1 MWNNLPVNAAGV
13 TAHDWYL
20 LACVAGTVLLLLF
33 LVVKLKLHAALGLS
47 IAALGLGIAAGM
59 PPKQV
64 PLSFTAGVGNM
75 MGHIAIILGMG
86 AILGQ
91 LLASSGGAASLSKTL
106 VEGCGPKGLP
116 WALLGLSLLVGM
128 PVFFEVGL
136 VLLFP
141 IVVEAARRS
150 GRPPILVGLPV
161 LAGLSI
167 THGLIPPHPS
177 ALLASAVF
185 HADIGRVILWGM
197 VAGAPAA
204 ALAGPVVGWVLIPR
218 WERRQARLGGAAKAE
233 GGQPAER
240 AAWSVVS
247 QVSESRSGAPI
258 VSANASIVAA
268 NLVAPAG
275 AVRALAAIL
284 LPIALIFVG
293 SWADSVTAPGGLPNQ
308 VMHMLGYPDVAMLL
322 AVLVALVTL
331 GSRIPRE
338 PHHGPDMLRKL
349 TADSFVPIAGVLVIL
364 SAAGGLSGV
373 LRDSGAAQATVG
385 LALGAHMPPL
395 VLAWALAAVV
405 RVCMG
410 SSTVAMAV
418 ASGVLAPAAV
428 HMGVRPEML
437 VLATG
442 CGSLL
447 LSHVNDS
454 GFWLVGSLFKL
465 DVKGTLATWSVVESV
480 LSVSGL
486 GITLLLAEVVR

>member
-1 MWNNLPVNAAGV
+1 MRGAGCVWNNLPVNAHAV

-20 LACVAGTVLLLLF
+20 LACVAGTVLLLLL
-33 LVVKLKLHAALGLS
+33 LVVRLKLHAALGLS
-47 IAALGLGIAAGM
+47 IAALGLGMAAGM
-59 PPKQV
+59 PLKQV

-106 VEGCGPKGLP
+106 VEGCGPRGLP

-150 GRPPILVGLPV
+150 GRPPILVALPV

-177 ALLASAVF
+177 ALLAATVF
-185 HADIGRVILWGM
+185 HADVGRVILWGM
-197 VAGAPAA
+197 LVGAPAA
-204 ALAGPVVGWVLIPR
+204 ALAGPVVGWVLVPR
-218 WERRQARLGGAAKAE
+218 WERRQGTRRALGTDGIFVDPTHHDEA
-233 GGQPAER
+233 
-240 AAWSVVS
+240 VMN
-247 QVSESRSGAPI
+247 GAPI
-258 VSANASIVAA
+258 VATRAA
-268 NLVAPAG
+268 GPPPAG
-275 AVRALAAIL
+275 AVRALVAIL
-284 LPIALIFVG
+284 LPIGLIFVG
-293 SWADSVTAPGGLPNQ
+293 SWADQVTAPGGIANQ
-308 VMHMLGYPDVAMLL
+308 AMHMLGYPDVAMLL

-331 GSRIPRE
+331 GRRIPRE
-338 PHHGPDMLRKL
+338 PRQESEHGGPDMLRKL

-418 ASGVLAPAAV
+418 ASGVLAPVAGQ
-428 HMGVRPEML
+428 MGVRPEML

-442 CGSLL
+442 CGSLM

-454 GFWLVGSLFKL
+454 GFWLVCSLFKL
-465 DVKGTLATWSVVESV
+465 DVKGTLGTWSVVETV

-486 GITLLLAEVVR
+486 GITMLLSGV

>member
-1 MWNNLPVNAAGV
+1 MVRSASFVWNNLPVNPAGV
-13 TAHDWYL
+13 NAHDWYL
-20 LACVAGTVLLLLF
+20 LACVAGTVLLLLL
-33 LVVKLKLHAALGLS
+33 LVAKLKLHAALGLS
-47 IAALGLGIAAGM
+47 IAALALGIAAGM
-59 PPKQV
+59 PLTKV

-91 LLASSGGAASLSKTL
+91 LLASSGGAASLSRTL

-116 WALLGLSLLVGM
+116 WALLGLSLIVGM

-177 ALLASAVF
+177 ALLAATVF

-197 VAGAPAA
+197 IAGAPAA
-204 ALAGPVVGWVLIPR
+204 AVAGPLVGWVLIPR
-218 WERRQARLGGAAKAE
+218 WERRQARLAAAGMPEPVEIDSAKIHA
-233 GGQPAER
+233 
-240 AAWSVVS
+240 VVAKFPPGTDAKN
-247 QVSESRSGAPI
+247 VP
-258 VSANASIVAA
+258 
-268 NLVAPAG
+268 APAG
-275 AVRALAAIL
+275 AVLALAAIL

-293 SWADSVTAPGGLPNQ
+293 SWADQLAWSDGSSE
-308 VMHMLGYPDVAMLL
+308 VMHMLGDPDVAMLL

-338 PHHGPDMLRKL
+338 PHHGSDMLRKL

-395 VLAWALAAVV
+395 VLAWALAALV

-410 SSTVAMAV
+410 SSTVALAV
-418 ASGVLAPAAV
+418 ASGVLAPVAGQ
-428 HMGVRPEML
+428 MGVRPEML

-465 DVKGTLATWSVVESV
+465 DVKGTLATWSVVETV
-480 LSVSGL
+480 LSITGL
-486 GITLLLAEVVR
+486 GVTLLLATVVR

>member
-1 MWNNLPVNAAGV
+1 MNPAAV

-20 LACVAGTVLLLLF
+20 LACVAGTVLLLLL

-47 IAALGLGIAAGM
+47 IAAMGLGIAAGM
-59 PPKQV
+59 PLKQV

-91 LLASSGGAASLSKTL
+91 LLASSGGAASLSRTL

-141 IVVEAARRS
+141 IVVEAARRC

-177 ALLASAVF
+177 ALLAATTF
-185 HADIGRVILWGM
+185 HADLGRVILWGM
-197 VAGAPAA
+197 LAGAPAA

-218 WERRQARLGGAAKAE
+218 WERRQTKLTAGRAE
-233 GGQPAER
+233 H
-240 AAWSVVS
+240 
-247 QVSESRSGAPI
+247 
-258 VSANASIVAA
+258 
-268 NLVAPAG
+268 APAIELVPEKSDAQIAAVPAVG
-275 AVRALAAIL
+275 AVRALVAIL
-284 LPIALIFVG
+284 LPISLIFVG
-293 SWADSVTAPGGLPNQ
+293 SWADQVTAQGGIPNQ
-308 VMHMLGYPDVAMLL
+308 IMHMLGYPDVALL
-322 AVLVALVTL
+322 IAVLVALVTL
-331 GSRIPRE
+331 GGRIPRE
-338 PHHGPDMLRKL
+338 AHHGPDMLRRL

-418 ASGVLAPAAV
+418 ASGVLAPVAG

-454 GFWLVGSLFKL
+454 GFWLVGTLFKL
-465 DVKGTLATWSVVESV
+465 DVKGTLATWSVVETV

-486 GITLLLAEVVR
+486 GITLLLAAVLH

>member
-1 MWNNLPVNAAGV
+1 
-13 TAHDWYL
+13 
-20 LACVAGTVLLLLF
+20 
-33 LVVKLKLHAALGLS
+33 
-47 IAALGLGIAAGM
+47 
-59 PPKQV
+59 
-64 PLSFTAGVGNM
+64 
-75 MGHIAIILGMG
+75 
-86 AILGQ
+86 
-91 LLASSGGAASLSKTL
+91 L

-141 IVVEAARRS
+141 IIVEAARRS
-150 GRPPILVGLPV
+150 GRPPILVALPV

-177 ALLASAVF
+177 ALLAAAVF
-185 HADIGRVILWGM
+185 HADLGRTILWGM
-197 VAGAPAA
+197 AGA
-204 ALAGPVVGWVLIPR
+204 
-218 WERRQARLGGAAKAE
+218 ARA
-233 GGQPAER
+233 
-240 AAWSVVS
+240 
-247 QVSESRSGAPI
+247 
-258 VSANASIVAA
+258 
-268 NLVAPAG
+268 LVA
-275 AVRALAAIL
+275 VL

-293 SWADSVTAPGGLPNQ
+293 SWADSFTAPGGIPNQ
-308 VMHMLGYPDVAMLL
+308 AMHMLGYPDVAMLL

-373 LRDSGAAQATVG
+373 LRESGAAQATVG
-385 LALGAHMPPL
+385 LALGAHVPPL

-418 ASGVLAPAAV
+418 ASGVLAPMAG

-465 DVKGTLATWSVVESV
+465 DVKQTLGTWSVVETV

-486 GITLLLAEVVR
+486 GITQLLAAVVG